1 MSDNEENGNQKLP
14 DELLAKIFDK
24 HAEYLF
30 DYYKVALDVRIAR
43 CYAFK
48 ELFKLCFLNKSLL
61 AIFQSPTYPSQ
72 WFPPNPAISTVNM
85 GLFLYLPT
93 IPPNTLPPA
102 TDSADETSTPST
114 QTTSYSF
121 GTTTYSFGTTTFSL
135 GTAPHATP
143 NTTTFSVGT
152 APHATPNTT
161 TFSVGTAPSAT
172 PNTTTFSV
180 GLTPPSGAIL
190 TPPSGAFLT
199 PHTPAVEEDSEVAR
213 ELFT

>member
-30 DYYKVALDVRIAR
+30 HYYKVALDVRIAR
-43 CYAFK
+43 WYAFK

-114 QTTSYSF
+114 QTTSYS
-121 GTTTYSFGTTTFSL
+121 L

-143 NTTTFSVGT
+143 NTTYSVGT
-152 APHATPNTT
+152 APHAIPNTT
-161 TFSVGTAPSAT
+161 TFSAGM
-172 PNTTTFSV
+172 
-180 GLTPPSGAIL
+180 TPPSGAIV

-199 PHTPAVEEDSEVAR
+199 PHTPAIEEDSEVAR

>member
-30 DYYKVALDVRIAR
+30 HYYKAGLGVRIAR
-43 CYAFK
+43 CYALK

-61 AIFQSPTYPSQ
+61 AIWESPTYPTQ
-72 WFPPNPAISTVNM
+72 WFPPNPVFVTVNM
-85 GLFLYLPT
+85 GLFFLPT

-121 GTTTYSFGTTTFSL
+121 GTTTYSFGTTTYSF

-143 NTTTFSVGT
+143 NTTY
-152 APHATPNTT
+152 
-161 TFSVGTAPSAT
+161 SVGTAPSAT

>member
-121 GTTTYSFGTTTFSL
+121 GTTTYSL

-143 NTTTFSVGT
+143 NTTYSVGT
-152 APHATPNTT
+152 APHAIPNTT
-161 TFSVGTAPSAT
+161 TFSA
-172 PNTTTFSV
+172 

-190 TPPSGAFLT
+190 TPPFGAFLT
-199 PHTPAVEEDSEVAR
+199 PHTPAIEEDSEVAR